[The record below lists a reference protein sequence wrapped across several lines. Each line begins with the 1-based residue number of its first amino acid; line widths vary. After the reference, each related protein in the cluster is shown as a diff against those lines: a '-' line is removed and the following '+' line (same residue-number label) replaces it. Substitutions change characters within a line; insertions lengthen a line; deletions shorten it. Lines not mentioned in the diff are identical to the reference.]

1 MMSLSKLNKQR
12 QTYLSFAAD
21 KSQIYDGQD
30 LQKKINA
37 NAGQRETHKILATGT
52 TMADPMRYVNNVTH
66 SSNLK
71 QSGTANN

>member
-30 LQKKINA
+30 MQKKLNA
-37 NAGQRETHKILATGT
+37 DAGQRKTHRILPTTGT
-52 TMADPMRYVNNVTH
+52 GTPMADPMR
-66 SSNLK
+66 
-71 QSGTANN
+71 